1 MNKKTIWIVIVLSL
15 ILSIIVAVSAPLSQG
30 VTSRK
35 QAQIAAVDDTW
46 RASLPRDPMAA
57 TEAYMARISP
67 EAKTR
72 SDAYFDGKY
81 GLQLIDLLVSIAA
94 AVIVLRSQ
102 VLARVRDR
110 LSKKWRF
117 QWMIDSVT
125 AMVCTFVMSMITLP
139 LTVYDGFYREHLY
152 GLSNMQAL
160 DWFKEN
166 MLMVCISAVLIGIAI
181 GMIYIALRLTR
192 RHWWLWGAGISISL
206 LGVFMFL
213 APNYIDPLF
222 NTYQPITDVRIKDPV
237 LAMMRA
243 NGVPVNNIYQ
253 FDASKQS
260 DRASANVSGI
270 FGSAAVRMNDNLL
283 QRSSVS
289 EIKAVLGHEL
299 GHYVMNHVYKRWME
313 LGIVLVLGFA
323 FVKCLLEWSI
333 DKWGF
338 SLGLRSYADIAAL
351 PLLSIWFS
359 VFMFIST
366 PISNTLIRTQ
376 ETEADIFG
384 INASDEPLGFAEAML
399 KLTAYR
405 KSDPGDV
412 EEWLFFDHPS
422 PRKRIYSAMRWRAE
436 QLKP

>member
-1 MNKKTIWIVIVLSL
+1 
-15 ILSIIVAVSAPLSQG
+15 
-30 VTSRK
+30 
-35 QAQIAAVDDTW
+35 
-46 RASLPRDPMAA
+46 
-57 TEAYMARISP
+57 
-67 EAKTR
+67 
-72 SDAYFDGKY
+72 
-81 GLQLIDLLVSIAA
+81 
-94 AVIVLRSQ
+94 
-102 VLARVRDR
+102 
-110 LSKKWRF
+110 
-117 QWMIDSVT
+117 
-125 AMVCTFVMSMITLP
+125 
-139 LTVYDGFYREHLY
+139 
-152 GLSNMQAL
+152 MQAL

-323 FVKCLLEWSI
+323 FVTCLLEWSI